1 MPELTLMHIP
11 DGFLDPYVCVLTYLI
26 SAVLLVWAWRKM
38 KATYPRAVVPLLAIS
53 SAFVFAAQMLNFPI
67 AYGTS
72 GHLVGGTFLA
82 TLLGPHAAMLS
93 MTIVL
98 LIQAVFFADGGIS
111 TFGANI
117 LNMAII
123 GALSFYIV
131 KMFSGSSTN
140 RKRFLASVFA
150 ASWLSVVLGALLCG
164 FEIGFSPIFASAG
177 GLLVTV
183 PAMLFWHII
192 IGVGEAAIT
201 TSLISQLVRVQ
212 PAVLKG
218 LAILGWDIR

>member
-1 MPELTLMHIP
+1 
-11 DGFLDPYVCVLTYLI
+11 
-26 SAVLLVWAWRKM
+26 
-38 KATYPRAVVPLLAIS
+38 
-53 SAFVFAAQMLNFPI
+53 
-67 AYGTS
+67 
-72 GHLVGGTFLA
+72 
-82 TLLGPHAAMLS
+82 

-98 LIQAVFFADGGIS
+98 LIQAIFFADGGIS

-123 GALSFYIV
+123 GALSFYVV
-131 KMFSGSSTN
+131 KLLSGSSPSQ
-140 RKRFLASVFA
+140 KRFIASVFA

-164 FEIGFSPIFASAG
+164 LQIGVSPIFASAG

-201 TSLISQLVRVQ
+201 TSLISQLVRVR
-212 PAVLKG
+212 PVVLNG

>member
-1 MPELTLMHIP
+1 MHIP
-11 DGFLDPYVCVLTYLI
+11 DGFLGPYVCALTYII
-26 SAVLLVWAWRKM
+26 SAIFLVWAWRKM
-38 KATYPRAVVPLLAIS
+38 KATYPRAVVSLLAIS
-53 SAFVFAAQMLNFPI
+53 SSFVFAAQMLNFPI

-72 GHLVGGTFLA
+72 GHVVGGTFLA

-98 LIQAVFFADGGIS
+98 LIQALFFADGGIS

-123 GALSFYIV
+123 GALSFYLV
-131 KMFSGSSTN
+131 KILSGSSTS
-140 RKRFLASVFA
+140 RKRFLVSVFV
-150 ASWLSVVLGALLCG
+150 ASWLSVVFGALLCG
-164 FEIGFSPIFASAG
+164 LQIGVSPIFASAG

-183 PAMLFWHII
+183 PAMVFWHTI
-192 IGVGEAAIT
+192 IGIGEAAIT
-201 TSLISQLVRVQ
+201 ASLISQLIRVR
-212 PAVLKG
+212 PAVLNG

>member
-1 MPELTLMHIP
+1 MHIP
-11 DGFLDPYVCVLTYLI
+11 DGFLNPYFCALTYII
-26 SAVLLVWAWRKM
+26 SFVFLVWAWRKV

-53 SAFVFAAQMLNFPI
+53 SAFVFAGQMLNFPI

-82 TLLGPHAAMLS
+82 ILLGPHAAILS

-98 LIQAVFFADGGIS
+98 LLQAVFFADGGIS

-117 LNMAII
+117 LNMAIV

-131 KMFSGSSTN
+131 KLLSGSSAS

-164 FEIGFSPIFASAG
+164 LQIGFSPIFASAG

-183 PAMLFWHII
+183 PAMLFWHVI
-192 IGVGEAAIT
+192 IGFGEAIIT
-201 TSLISQLVRVQ
+201 TSLISQLFRVR
-212 PAVLKG
+212 PAVLNG
-218 LAILGWDIR
+218 LAMLGWDVL